1 MRIDRTNEPVARR
14 IHKRGL
20 KKKVHYLAPAGG
32 RLAEYESRL
41 EASAGV
47 AFGLDPRVSKART
60 QPMTFDLAT
69 GRQFSSKDSLYEWAR
84 ESGSRPIPY
93 TPDFELEMCSGRVL
107 VEVKHSALI
116 DRDPKILSYPS
127 VLARYGFR
135 LIILDDRILH
145 DTFVRNLR
153 ALSLARSYAPSRSEA
168 ETAQE
173 ICQSW
178 ISLRALRSLGYSDPL
193 ILGCIAYGH
202 LTCDIQRERISSN
215 TLIRASEGAPTHLM
229 ELPLDASLSS

>member
-1 MRIDRTNEPVARR
+1 MRIDRTNEPTARR
-14 IHKRGL
+14 IYKRGL

-135 LIILDDRILH
+135 LIILDDHALH
-145 DTFVRNLR
+145 DIYVRNLR
-153 ALSLARSYAPSRSEA
+153 ALSMARSYAPSRSEV
-168 ETAQE
+168 ETAQAD
-173 ICQSW
+173 CQRW
-178 ISLRALRSLGYSDPL
+178 ISLWGLRLRGYSDPL
-193 ILGCIAYGH
+193 ILSCLARGH
-202 LTCDIQRERISSN
+202 LICDIQQKRISSE
-215 TLIRASEGAPTHLM
+215 TLLRAAEGNPTHLK
-229 ELPLDASLSS
+229 ELPLDA